1 MRGMLMKKIS
11 LFIIILVM
19 SLLVIV
25 ACGKSENPTGS
36 NEPDII
42 PGWTEKM
49 DMPTARFYPTSFVFN
64 NKIYVV
70 GGETNLVPLD
80 ILEEY
85 SPDTNSWTTKTPM
98 PTSRSMTA
106 AHVVNGKIY
115 VIGGMGDFE
124 GSVWPPISKVEEY
137 DAVTDTWAVKSDMPT
152 ARSALMSAVY
162 NDKIYVI
169 SGITGP
175 RTANWSGEEYPKT
188 DVVEVYD
195 TATDTW
201 STLSPIPTAR
211 AFGCAGIID
220 GKIYVV
226 SGELFSHGIKVEMYD
241 IATDTW
247 HSKANLI
254 SSRNSA
260 CATVVNGKLYV
271 IGGSSVTAEQSLKTV
286 FEYNP
291 TSDSWTQLPDI
302 PVARLGFC
310 AVELNDK
317 IYIIGGAD
325 GPWTMSGYNFFK
337 NVFEYDPQLY
347 LGE

>member
-1 MRGMLMKKIS
+1 MKKIS
-11 LFIIILVM
+11 LFIIILVI
-19 SLLVIV
+19 SLFVIE
-25 ACGKSENPTGS
+25 ACSNSDNPTGS
-36 NEPDII
+36 DEPGLV
-42 PGWTEKM
+42 PGWTEKS

-70 GGETNLVPLD
+70 GGETNIIPLD

-85 SPDTNSWTTKTPM
+85 SPDTDTWTTKTPM

-106 AHVVNGKIY
+106 AHVVNDRIY
-115 VIGGMGDFE
+115 VIGGMGDYD
-124 GSVWPPISKVEEY
+124 GDNWPPISKVEEY
-137 DAVTDTWAVKSDMPT
+137 NPATDTWAVKSNMPT
-152 ARSALMSAVY
+152 ARSALLSAVY

-175 RTANWSGEEYPKT
+175 IRAWSGDEYPKT
-188 DVVEVYD
+188 DIVEVYD
-195 TATDTW
+195 PATDTW
-201 STLSPIPTAR
+201 ATLSPIPTAR
-211 AFGCAGIID
+211 FVGCAGIID

-226 SGELFSHGIKVEMYD
+226 GGELYSQGTKVEMYD

-260 CATVVNGKLYV
+260 SAAVVDGKLYV
-271 IGGSSVTAEQSLKTV
+271 IGGSSVTAEQSLRTV
-286 FEYNP
+286 FEYDP
-291 TSDSWTQLPDI
+291 SSDSWTQLPNI

-310 AVELNDK
+310 VSELNDK

-325 GPWTMSGYNFFK
+325 GPWTSGYNFFR